1 MTPKDTTLAQ
11 LGFPPSVTVLVLPA
25 QCSHQQQQ
33 GWSLTTSSRLL
44 LAATVTVLAALALL
58 LCSLTGLAETEL
70 AVPVEV
76 TGQKEE
82 IDGWTVVSCVLHY
95 YYSAM
100 GRGMVTICQII
111 FVCLLFKVIS
121 LPYGR
126 LIWVGGYDHQ

>member
-1 MTPKDTTLAQ
+1 MTLAQ

-44 LAATVTVLAALALL
+44 LPAIVLAAAAAALALL
-58 LCSLTGLAETEL
+58 FCSLTGLAETEL
-70 AVPVEV
+70 AVPEV
-76 TGQKEE
+76 TEQKEE
-82 IDGWTVVSCVLHY
+82 MEGWTVVSCLLHY

-100 GRGMVTICQII
+100 GGGMVTICQII

-126 LIWVGGYDHQ
+126 LTWVGGYDHQ